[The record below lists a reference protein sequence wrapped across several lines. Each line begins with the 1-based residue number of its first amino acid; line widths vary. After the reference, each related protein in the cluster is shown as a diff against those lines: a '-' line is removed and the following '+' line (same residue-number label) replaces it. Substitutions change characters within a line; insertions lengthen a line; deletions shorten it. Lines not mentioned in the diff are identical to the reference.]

1 MNVHFSHFSRTSAHH
16 GLLLDQGGHGAA
28 AAPDQTIV
36 LGVRDG
42 LRVEI
47 HGGVSLLGGVV
58 LPVLVV
64 LLLLLVL
71 VVLVVLVVVLVVLVV
86 LVALLLLLL
95 SFLLLLMLATAAAAA
110 LLLLVRPHL
119 FPFPPFPLH
128 VRPQIVLR

>member
-1 MNVHFSHFSRTSAHH
+1 MNVHFSRTSAHH

-28 AAPDQTIV
+28 AAPNQTIV

-47 HGGVSLLGGVV
+47 LGGVSFLGGEV
-58 LPVLVV
+58 LVVV
-64 LLLLLVL
+64 LLLLLV
-71 VVLVVLVVVLVVLVV
+71 VVLVVLF
-86 LVALLLLLL
+86 ALLLLLL
-95 SFLLLLMLATAAAAA
+95 SFLLLLKLATAAAA

-119 FPFPPFPLH
+119 FPFPPFSLH